1 MSICPYLV
9 VGFFPEPEAPKATE
23 SEEGQTIRPKAVHKE
38 SHVNIT
44 NEKDKHNV
52 KRHGSNAT
60 KRDAGKRT
68 LKNFPQTLQE

>member
-1 MSICPYLV
+1 MIV
-9 VGFFPEPEAPKATE
+9 RTVDR
-23 SEEGQTIRPKAVHKE
+23 EEGQPIRPKAVHKE

-60 KRDAGKRT
+60 KCDAGK
-68 LKNFPQTLQE
+68 KP